1 MKLRS
6 ALTIGVALAAIAT
19 GAHAADSQTVVTHNP
34 DGSTT
39 TTTTRYYHNTDIDVN
54 NNGIL
59 DSQEFPVYVYQRWD
73 RDHDGFLSDEEW
85 KLSGVRWYGASN
97 DSYKTVTTWDKNGDG
112 RIDPSEF
119 NVAVSTTKLY
129 DTWDKN
135 ANGIVDSEE
144 YSSASFRIYD
154 TNSDGMISPD
164 EWRGTDYN
172 N

>member
-6 ALTIGVALAAIAT
+6 ALILGAALTVIAGAANAET
-19 GAHAADSQTVVTHNP
+19 QTVVTHNP

-39 TTTTRYYHNTDIDVN
+39 TTTTRYYFNTDIDKN
-54 NNGIL
+54 NNGVL

-97 DSYKTVTTWDKNGDG
+97 DTYKNVTAWDKNNDG
-112 RIDPSEF
+112 RIDPGEF
-119 NVAVSTTKLY
+119 DVAVSTTKLY
-129 DTWDKN
+129 NTWDKN
-135 ANGIVDSEE
+135 NNGVLDSEE
-144 YSSASFRIYD
+144 YANASFRVYD
-154 TNSDGMISPD
+154 SNGDGMITPD
-164 EWRGTDYN
+164 EWRNSEYN